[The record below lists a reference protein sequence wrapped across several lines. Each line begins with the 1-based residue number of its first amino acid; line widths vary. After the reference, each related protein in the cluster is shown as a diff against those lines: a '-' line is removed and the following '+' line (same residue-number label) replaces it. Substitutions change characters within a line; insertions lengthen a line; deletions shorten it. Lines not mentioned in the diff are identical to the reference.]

1 VDDIAALEEE
11 VAECNR
17 TINRHLTF
25 IDRLIKDKKELH
37 SHSESLVA
45 KLKATEAKYA
55 PPDTSVAR
63 ANLSNPISCTFLKG
77 SPFAT
82 VQSSV
87 FVYL

>member
-1 VDDIAALEEE
+1 VLQARVDDITALEEE

-45 KLKATEAKYA
+45 KLKATEAK
-55 PPDTSVAR
+55 
-63 ANLSNPISCTFLKG
+63 
-77 SPFAT
+77 
-82 VQSSV
+82 
-87 FVYL
+87 